1 MILGYKYFVPGTKYF
16 VPGTPFPGK
25 GHKYL
30 AECVQ
35 YFIPGHF
42 YSFIVLDISFIVIN
56 ISSIVINI
64 SFQVDNIS
72 FRESVSSPTWI
83 RKPKFIN
90 KIQAHAQKGGMG
102 TTFSNHSAKAVRQV
116 LRRKTYWIAVPP
128 VKSRTPAAQFA
139 YAVASAH

>member
-25 GHKYL
+25 GNKYL
-30 AECVQ
+30 AKCVQ

-56 ISSIVINI
+56 ISFIVINI

-72 FRESVSSPTWI
+72 FRESVSPPNWI

-90 KIQAHAQKGGMG
+90 TIHAHAQKKRNG
-102 TTFSNHSAKAVRQV
+102 NHFVTIPERAKGS
-116 LRRKTYWIAVPP
+116 LRTNRVGFEAFLEFQ
-128 VKSRTPAAQFA
+128 KSDLK
-139 YAVASAH
+139 